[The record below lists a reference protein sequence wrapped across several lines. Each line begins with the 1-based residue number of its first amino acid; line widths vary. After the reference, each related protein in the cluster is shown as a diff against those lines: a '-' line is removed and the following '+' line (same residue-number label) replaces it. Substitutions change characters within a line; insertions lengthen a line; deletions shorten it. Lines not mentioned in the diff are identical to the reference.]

1 MSASELVDAKAAIDE
16 ERAKAK
22 RKAQRRAALMR
33 QMVQWHWISA
43 AICLVGMLLFAIT
56 GITLNHAGAI
66 EAKPQTVEVDGQLP
80 PELLGIAKTAQASEG
95 ALPDPIRAWLAK
107 EMDIKAPR
115 AAAIEWTDEEAYI
128 SLPRPGGDG
137 WVTFDAGTGA
147 VVHENTSRGP
157 VAYLND
163 LHKGRNTGQAWSLFL
178 DIFALGCVVFCV
190 TGLVLLQLHSRARK
204 ITWPLVGLGLAIPL
218 ILALIFIH

>member
-1 MSASELVDAKAAIDE
+1 LSASELVDAKAAIDE
-16 ERAKAK
+16 EKARAK

-43 AICLVGMLLFAIT
+43 AVCLVGMLLFAIT

-66 EAKPQTVEVDGQLP
+66 EAKPKTVEIEGQLP
-80 PELLGIAKTAQASEG
+80 AELLSVAKAAQADQA
-95 ALPDPIRAWLAK
+95 ALPEPIRAWLAK
-107 EMDIKAPR
+107 EMDIDAPK
-115 AAAIEWTDEEAYI
+115 AAAIEWSDEEAYV

-147 VVHENTSRGP
+147 VAHETTSRGP

-163 LHKGRNTGQAWSLFL
+163 LHKGRNTGLAWSLFL

-204 ITWPLVGLGLAIPL
+204 ITWPLVGLGLAVPL